1 MSYHVMMEQADKQS
15 LWAQNG
21 ASHFAGRNPA
31 AALSSDINWRKCIR
45 PENGGRCPEDADAG
59 GGEGPTAVD
68 SAPFTALAC
77 LASLQDATV
86 PGGSSPP
93 LASVSWALKCSPL
106 AAATEGLLLWYRAC
120 SAKGLFT
127 S

>member
-1 MSYHVMMEQADKQS
+1 MQEEGKDQRRLTVH
-15 LWAQNG
+15 
-21 ASHFAGRNPA
+21 
-31 AALSSDINWRKCIR
+31 LSRL
-45 PENGGRCPEDADAG
+45 GG
-59 GGEGPTAVD
+59 
-68 SAPFTALAC
+68 C

-106 AAATEGLLLWYRAC
+106 AAAMEGLLLWYRAC